1 MKGLGIDLPRWLVR
15 RLHRA
20 VARAGKIAFGKGF
33 GDRHGVVA
41 RGKPGTIA
49 AHGDVQQRNRPVI
62 FGRPPR
68 AHFPTTGSRRRS

>member
-20 VARAGKIAFGKGF
+20 VDRAGKIAFGEGF

-41 RGKPGTIA
+41 RGKRGTIA
-49 AHGDVQQRNRPVI
+49 AHGDVRQE
-62 FGRPPR
+62 
-68 AHFPTTGSRRRS
+68 TGP